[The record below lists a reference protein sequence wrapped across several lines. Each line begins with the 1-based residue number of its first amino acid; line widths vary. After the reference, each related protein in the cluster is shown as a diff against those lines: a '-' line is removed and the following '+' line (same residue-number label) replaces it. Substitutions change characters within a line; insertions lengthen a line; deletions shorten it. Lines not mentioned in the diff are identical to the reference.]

1 LINRQQFL
9 EPGESVLMI
18 SAVKKLQKITSKK
31 VQLILTNKPKLI
43 YVDPSKLVVKGNIIW
58 SDNSNDLN
66 VVVTSPSHFKICT
79 VLIISLFFY
88 PPKIKDDETEIVT
101 SSCICAAK
109 EGFII

>member
-1 LINRQQFL
+1 M

-18 SAVKKLQKITSKK
+18 SNVKKIQKLTSKK

-66 VVVTSPSHFKICT
+66 IQVISPSQFKVCT
-79 VLIISLFFY
+79 VKS
-88 PPKIKDDETEIVT
+88 
-101 SSCICAAK
+101 
-109 EGFII
+109 